1 MILHPVPIDLHV
13 TEHRSLVI
21 QILQHMALDTQE
33 ACRDVR
39 CHNEPVTLNQLAGVC
54 MSRQGHRPVGLV
66 LLLGVDAADYIFRAV
81 QKLNDL
87 VCRPAEVVIKKEEI
101 RSLWRVQKLR
111 HHLAAGLCD
120 EWVTAS
126 LSPAP
131 GEPGLLAGCVCSQ
144 G

>member
-1 MILHPVPIDLHV
+1 
-13 TEHRSLVI
+13 
-21 QILQHMALDTQE
+21 MALDTQE
-33 ACRDVR
+33 ACRHVR
-39 CHNEPVTLNQLAGVC
+39 CHDEAITFHQLAGVC
-54 MSRQGHRPVGLV
+54 MCCKGHWPVGLV
-66 LLLGVDAADYIFRAV
+66 LFLGVDAANHIFRAV

-120 EWVTAS
+120 ERVTAS

-131 GEPGLLAGCVCSQ
+131 GKPGLLAGCVCSQ